1 MSAVLL
7 NTVPRESRS
16 PLWRAY
22 LAEIKF
28 EFLKVSRM
36 PAYVIPTL
44 AFPNLFYLMF
54 GILLEGKQS
63 PGAIGMATYLMASYG
78 AFGVMA
84 AALFGFAVGVSSE
97 RGYGWLQV
105 KRASPMPPHAYLIAK
120 LAMSMAFGAILVTML
135 MVLGATLGGV
145 RLAPGPVLQ
154 LLAILVAGMLPF
166 AAMGLWLGCRASPA
180 AAPVIANAICL
191 PMGFLSGVWLPL
203 QFLPPAV
210 QHVAPWLP
218 LYHLSQLANRAVGAP
233 SAGPAWQHV
242 GALGACTLVFLALA
256 LRSFTRDETVTYG

>member
-1 MSAVLL
+1 MSTVMLDS
-7 NTVPRESRS
+7 VPRASRL
-16 PLWRAY
+16 PLWRAH

-54 GILLEGKQS
+54 GILLEGKQTQGS
-63 PGAIGMATYLMASYG
+63 VGMATYLMASYG
-78 AFGVMA
+78 TFGVMA

-97 RGYGWLQV
+97 RGYGWLQL
-105 KRASPMPPHAYLIAK
+105 KRASPMPPQAYLLAK
-120 LAMSMAFGAILVTML
+120 LAMSMVFGAILVTML
-135 MVLGATLGGV
+135 LALGTLLGGV
-145 RLAPGPVLQ
+145 RLAPWTALQ
-154 LLAILVAGMLPF
+154 LIGILVAGTLPF
-166 AAMGLWLGCRASPA
+166 GAMGLWLGCKASPS
-180 AAPVIANAICL
+180 AAPAIANAICL
-191 PMGFLSGVWLPL
+191 PMAFLSGLWLPL

-210 QHVAPWLP
+210 QHAAPWLP
-218 LYHLSQLANRAVGAP
+218 AYHLSQLAFHVAGAP